1 MIEVYPGA
9 QERAMTPTP
18 NDQPK
23 QEAADE
29 QRQLYIQYHPPQMP
43 GGGPPC
49 IWDNGPTMKT
59 GSCYTCI
66 ICGST
71 SSCG

>member
-1 MIEVYPGA
+1 MAPEQP
-9 QERAMTPTP
+9 EPEPTP
-18 NDQPK
+18 KEPQQIVFLN
-23 QEAADE
+23 
-29 QRQLYIQYHPPQMP
+29 PPQFP

-66 ICGST
+66 LCGSST
-71 SSCG
+71 SCG